1 MCWFPCVMMFQTVFW
16 SHGPLLQVKYPFYTF
31 FLNISRIY
39 YSKKDFL
46 TLYNMIPILVKKFFA
61 GLAISLIYCMVNDK
75 SYILSSH
82 IVDTTLTQWLTFL
95 GMGFL
100 DNYTVRSIHL
110 EQSNECRCQ
119 STIEHTYI
127 NIPYT
132 LVQTIWLS
140 PEAMSQTNNYM
151 FCNKSFKVYQYLACL
166 LLQPWQNLYNWYL
179 LAWLQAW
186 DAWN

>member
-1 MCWFPCVMMFQTVFW
+1 
-16 SHGPLLQVKYPFYTF
+16 
-31 FLNISRIY
+31 
-39 YSKKDFL
+39 
-46 TLYNMIPILVKKFFA
+46 
-61 GLAISLIYCMVNDK
+61 MVNDK

-132 LVQTIWLS
+132 LVQAIWLS
-140 PEAMSQTNNYM
+140 SEAMSQTNNYM

-166 LLQPWQNLYNWYL
+166 LLQP
-179 LAWLQAW
+179 
-186 DAWN
+186 